1 MELEEAIEILKEF
14 KKTGYHT
21 LMVKYNW
28 DRIKANT
35 MIEIAIETV
44 LNQLDVLK
52 FKYQARKD
60 RTDTII
66 KKQEKRISDLEFAL
80 MDMVLQFA
88 DESKDSINT
97 MGLSA
102 LETAFSEL
110 DFNNPMPIKKVH
122 EQYKK
127 LAKKYFEK
135 KVEES
140 E

>member
-1 MELEEAIEILKEF
+1 MELEKAINKLQEMIGLCTEEPKHITYNEEQAIEVILN
-14 KKTGYHT
+14 Y
-21 LMVKYNW
+21 
-28 DRIKANT
+28 
-35 MIEIAIETV
+35 
-44 LNQLDVLK
+44 LK
-52 FKYQARKD
+52 R
-60 RTDTII
+60 
-66 KKQEKRISDLEFAL
+66 QEKRISDLEFAL

-110 DFNNPMPIKKVH
+110 DFDNPMPIKKVH

-127 LAKKYFEK
+127 LAKQYLK
-135 KVEES
+135 KKAEES

>member
-21 LMVKYNW
+21 IMAKYNW

-44 LNQLDVLK
+44 LYHL
-52 FKYQARKD
+52 
-60 RTDTII
+60 T
-66 KKQEKRISDLEFAL
+66 KQEKRVSDLEFAL

-110 DFNNPMPIKKVH
+110 DFDNPMPIKKVH

-127 LAKKYFEK
+127 LAKQYFEK
-135 KVEES
+135 KAEES
-140 E
+140 

>member
-1 MELEEAIEILKEF
+1 MELEEAIEKINEIRKEYGRF
-14 KKTGYHT
+14 DGLTEY
-21 LMVKYNW
+21 V
-28 DRIKANT
+28 
-35 MIEIAIETV
+35 EAIEFV
-44 LNQLDVLK
+44 LNHL
-52 FKYQARKD
+52 
-60 RTDTII
+60 T
-66 KKQEKRISDLEFAL
+66 KQEKRISDIEFAL

-110 DFNNPMPIKKVH
+110 DFDNPMPIKKVH

-127 LAKKYFEK
+127 LAKQYFEK
-135 KVEES
+135 KAEEA